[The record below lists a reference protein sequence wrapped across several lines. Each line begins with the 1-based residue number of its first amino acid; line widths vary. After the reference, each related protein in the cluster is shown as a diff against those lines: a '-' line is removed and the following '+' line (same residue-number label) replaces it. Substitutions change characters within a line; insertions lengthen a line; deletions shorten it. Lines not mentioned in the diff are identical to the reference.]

1 MKTSH
6 YGHSSGTGL
15 LRRFSLLALLMF
27 FIAGNLAAQNNRV
40 TITGTVKDEAGQPF
54 PFVDVYVTGTTL
66 GTTTDAYGKYTL
78 SFGGGESLTFSF
90 LGYQTRVVNIGKKSV
105 IDVTLTPEATTLE
118 ETVVIAFGEQKKS
131 AMSSAVSTVKADEIV
146 KSPVSNISN
155 AVAGR
160 IPGLVS
166 MQGSGQPGA
175 DESTLYIRGAGTWND
190 AEPLYVIDGVER
202 NQAQFLRMDPS
213 EIESFSILKD
223 AAATAVYGSKAAN
236 GVVLVTTK
244 RGEEGRPSVRFN
256 SSVTLNRPTRYP
268 NYLDSYE
275 SLVLYNEALQNDGK
289 DPVYSEED
297 LMHYKLQDDPY
308 RYPNTDWYKLM
319 MKPFSV
325 QSNESLSVRGGTKSV
340 KYFVSGTYMYQDGQL
355 KTEQGKVYN
364 PKFSYR
370 RYTIRSNVDVLLT
383 RAFTFSID
391 ISGGFTDKQQP
402 YSNRDVFENM
412 NRIPSWVM
420 PATNPDGSYAGT
432 TDFPTANP
440 MYLLNTKGRR
450 RERNNTVNSSLKLS
464 YDFSQWVKG
473 LKLSLRASHDSNF
486 GNYGQWTETQ
496 STYQLIS
503 APGHED
509 RYQELVEKAF
519 VTTSSGSIS
528 STRKVYGE
536 ANLTYHRQF
545 QLHDVSGQLIA
556 NLSDYRSGTSIPYKS
571 VSFIGRFNYAFSNR
585 YFLEMNGA
593 FRGSENF
600 APGHRFGFFPSVSA
614 GWNMQN
620 EQFVKNNARW
630 IKQFKLRGSYGLTGN
645 DYANTRF
652 IFKEGKWTTGTTAYA
667 RFGAQDGS
675 SMGYT
680 TEPVIANP
688 LATWE
693 TAHQANIGADMA
705 FAVTK
710 GGVVNFSV
718 DRFLENRTGVLMTPN
733 SIPGIIGIGFADMNI
748 GKTKKNGWEFEGG
761 FTKKVNKKFD
771 YYVKGNF
778 TYVHNEVVYKD
789 EPESTLAWQKEE
801 GNRIGQNFGYVV
813 IGYFKD
819 QQDIDN
825 SPVQQVGSTPIPGD
839 FKYMDYNNDGVV
851 NEYDKVAIG
860 YSKIPEIIY
869 GFSFGASY
877 KNFALDVHFQGAA
890 HSSVFISN
898 YLMYEFYNRGRV
910 QDIHLGRWTP
920 ETADTATYPA
930 LHVGATSQN
939 HNRNSY
945 FLKENAYLRLKNV
958 ELSYNLK
965 FAKTAALKSARF
977 HISGVNLMTWDKIG
991 VVDPETP
998 TGSTGAVYPQTMGVS
1013 FGASLSF

>member
-1 MKTSH
+1 MKTCR
-6 YGHSSGTGL
+6 YGQSSGTGL
-15 LRRFSLLALLMF
+15 LKRFAALLLML
-27 FIAGNLAAQNNRV
+27 FISGVAMAQNNKV
-40 TITGTVKDEAGQPF
+40 TVSGTVKDETGQPF
-54 PFVDVYVTGTTL
+54 PFVDVFVTGTTL
-66 GTTTDAYGKYTL
+66 GTITDAYGNYSL
-78 SFGGGESLTFSF
+78 SFSGGESLTFSF
-90 LGYQTRVVNIGKKSV
+90 LGYQTRVVAIGKKSV
-105 IDVTLTPEATTLE
+105 INVTLNPEAATLE

-244 RGEEGRPSVRFN
+244 RGEEGRPVVHFSA
-256 SSVTLNRPTRYP
+256 SLTLNKPTRYP

-275 SLVLYNEALQNDGK
+275 SLLLYNEALQNDGK
-289 DPVYSEED
+289 DPLYSEEE

-308 RYPNTDWYKLM
+308 RYPNTDWYAIM
-319 MKPFSV
+319 MKPFSA
-325 QSNESLSVRGGTKSV
+325 QTNESLSVRGGTKSV
-340 KYFVSGTYMYQDGQL
+340 KYFISGTYMYQDGQMR
-355 KTEQGKVYN
+355 TSQGRVYN
-364 PKFSYR
+364 PRFGYR
-370 RYTIRSNVDVLLT
+370 RYTVRSNVDVLLT
-383 RAFTFSID
+383 QAFTFSID
-391 ISGGFTDKQQP
+391 ISGGFTDKSQP
-402 YSNRDVFENM
+402 VSNTDIFTNM

-420 PATNPDGSYAGT
+420 PAVNPDGSYAGT
-432 TDFPTANP
+432 TDFPQQNP
-440 MYLLNTKGRR
+440 VWMLNTKGSRR
-450 RERNNTVNSSLKLS
+450 DKHNTVNAAVKLS
-464 YDFSQWVKG
+464 YDFSQWIKG
-473 LKLSLRASHDSNF
+473 LKLSVRGAHDSNF

-496 STYQLIS
+496 STFQLIS
-503 APGHED
+503 EAGRED
-509 RYQELVEKAF
+509 RYQSFLEPAF
-519 VTTSSGSIS
+519 FSTSSGSLS

-536 ANLTYHRQF
+536 ANLSWKRLF
-545 QLHDVSGQLIA
+545 QLHDVSAQVIA
-556 NLSDYRSGTSIPYKS
+556 NLSDYRTGTDVPYKS
-571 VSFIGRFNYAFSNR
+571 VSFTGRFNYAYSNL
-585 YFLEMNGA
+585 YFLELNGA

-600 APGHRFGFFPSVSA
+600 APGRRFGFFPSVSA
-614 GWNMQN
+614 GWNLHNQA
-620 EQFVKNNARW
+620 FVKDSAPW
-630 IKQFKLRGSYGLTGN
+630 IRQFKLRGSYGLTGN
-645 DYANTRF
+645 DFATTRF
-652 IFKEGKWTTGTTAYA
+652 IFKEGKWTTATGNYA
-667 RFGAQDGS
+667 RFGENGGS
-675 SMGYT
+675 SLGHT

-693 TAHQANIGADMA
+693 TARQTNIGADIA
-705 FAVTK
+705 FSVGKST
-710 GGVVNFSV
+710 VNLSV
-718 DRFLENRTGVLMTPN
+718 DRFLENRSGVLMSPN

-748 GKTKKNGWEFEGG
+748 GKTKKGGWEFDAGISG
-761 FTKKVNKKFD
+761 KFNKNLEA
-771 YYVKGNF
+771 YLKGNF
-778 TYVHNEVVYKD
+778 TYVHSEVVYKD
-789 EPESTLAWQKEE
+789 EPAETLEWQKEE
-801 GNRIGQNFGYVV
+801 GHRIGQNFGYVV

-825 SPVQQVGSTPIPGD
+825 SPVQRVGSTPIPGD
-839 FKYMDYNNDGVV
+839 FKYLDYNNDGVV

-869 GFSFGASY
+869 GFSAGLSY
-877 KNFALDVHFQGAA
+877 KNFALDIQFQGAA

-939 HNRNSY
+939 HVKNTF

-965 FAKTAALKSARF
+965 FAKTAALKSVRF
-977 HISGVNLMTWDKIG
+977 HVSGVNLLTWDKIG

-998 TGSTGAVYPQTMGVS
+998 TGSTGAVYPQTMGMS
-1013 FGASLSF
+1013 FGANFTF